1 MVEVHTLT
9 LIDEHPGIM
18 AKEVA
23 MMWNRTKGAVSQTL
37 AKLEKR
43 GFIERR
49 KENGNAKNV
58 YIYVTPEGKRLS
70 EAHRMY
76 DLKQLAWTD
85 SELHKTFSHREI
97 EDFYHVMQRY
107 TELIKLIS
115 EEHK

>member
-1 MVEVHTLT
+1 
-9 LIDEHPGIM
+9 
-18 AKEVA
+18 
-23 MMWNRTKGAVSQTL
+23 MWNRTKGAVSQTL

-58 YIYVTPEGKRLS
+58 YIYVTETGRRLS

-76 DLKQLAWTD
+76 DLKQLAWMD
-85 SELHKTFSHREI
+85 NELHKDFTHQEI
-97 EDFYHVMQRY
+97 EDFYRVMHRY

-115 EEHK
+115 SDPQT